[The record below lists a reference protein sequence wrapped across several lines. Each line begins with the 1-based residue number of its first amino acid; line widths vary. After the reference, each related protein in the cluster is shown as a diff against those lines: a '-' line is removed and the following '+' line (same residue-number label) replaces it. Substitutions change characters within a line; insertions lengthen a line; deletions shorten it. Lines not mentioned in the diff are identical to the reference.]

1 MNTSTKV
8 TKVTTVE
15 STSVVVPMDNT
26 NALDLMTRFNSIK
39 ETIKALDAEKDQV
52 EVELRAILGSAELG
66 TLDGVDRLQVIN
78 RTKSTLDT
86 KLLKENHP
94 EIWEMVAKLAL
105 KTTEWNF
112 LKTL

>member
-1 MNTSTKV
+1 MSTAKV

-26 NALDLMTRFNSIK
+26 NALELMTRFNSIK
-39 ETIKALDAEKDQV
+39 ETIKVLDAEKS
-52 EVELRAILGSAELG
+52 EVESQLREILGDAEFG
-66 TLDGVDRLQVIN
+66 TLEGVDRLQLVS

-86 KLLKENHP
+86 AHLKEYHP
-94 EIWEMVAKLAL
+94 EVWDMVAKLAL